1 MLDLIALTYTVAA
14 EDTFARITDD
24 TCYVSTDDF
33 SDGDVLVMNESDSRY
48 QVGTKE
54 NLKGVFVSNGGYA
67 VFKTIDIIGENNSF
81 YILNPA
87 TSQVSLFDQIVR
99 NSSKVKEND
108 IINR

>member
-1 MLDLIALTYTVAA
+1 
-14 EDTFARITDD
+14 
-24 TCYVSTDDF
+24 
-33 SDGDVLVMNESDSRY
+33 MNESDSRY